1 TWILTCAGA
10 WQCSETGMPPT
21 QDSGGHK
28 VFNPWPGESLALSF
42 FEPKPADGQLLAI
55 DSADLRVQLGETG
68 AEAQL
73 NMYLRSATVVERSV
87 KLPAEAHVGAVR
99 VDGNDVP
106 VAKDKPELRLTFQP
120 GAHAVV

>member
-1 TWILTCAGA
+1 KMLEASTKVDDPKATLTFEVPGQTITWSSVLEQSEALELRAPEDQPWTETWILTCAGA

-42 FEPKPADGQLLAI
+42 LEPKPADGQLLAI

-73 NMYLRSATVVERSV
+73 N
-87 KLPAEAHVGAVR
+87 
-99 VDGNDVP
+99 
-106 VAKDKPELRLTFQP
+106 
-120 GAHAVV
+120 